1 MTDLN
6 TPPFDAGDL
15 TNISTLGNAD
25 DGRTVTVSGTL
36 SKTATHTTV
45 QGRPWS
51 SAFLTDDTDWCELIL
66 FPDAHADFGHLIA
79 DDIRVAVTARVQACD
94 VEAHGQV
101 WPQPLTLAAVRVF
114 PLEETR

>member
-6 TPPFDAGDL
+6 HPPFDAGEL
-15 TNISTLGNAD
+15 TDISALGKAD
-25 DGRTVTVSGTL
+25 AGRTVTVSGTL

-66 FPDAHADFGHLIA
+66 FPDAHADFGHLMA
-79 DDIRVAVTARVQACD
+79 DGTRVAVVARVQACD

-101 WPQPLTLAAVRVF
+101 WPQPLTLTAVRVF
-114 PLEETR
+114 ALEESR